1 MADVIEPTG
10 PLPTEVYW
18 RRRILAVAVG
28 VVALALVI
36 GLIIWAGSGGDKNTN
51 DAAKNAAVTSAA
63 PSEAPAPPPGA
74 EESPAAGAPTPAE
87 DAGHAPAPSS
97 QPPAPAEPGGQTPA
111 QTPPAE
117 GAAAAQCSD
126 QSLSVVL
133 YTDKPTYT
141 KGDQPVFTIVTTNG
155 GLAAC
160 SRDVGKAAMNVVV
173 RSLDGTR
180 TLWAAQDC
188 APDHTVNNQVLAP
201 GQQVR
206 ETITWSGATSN
217 PGCDKPRVAIPVGA
231 YQAIAKVGAR
241 ESAPITFNVI
251 APPQQ

>member
-1 MADVIEPTG
+1 MAGVIEPSG

-18 RRRILAVAVG
+18 RRRLLAAAVG
-28 VVALALVI
+28 VVALALVV
-36 GLIIWAGSGGDKNTN
+36 GLIIWAGSGGDGN
-51 DAAKNAAVTSAA
+51 DEAAKNAAVTSAA
-63 PSEAPAPPPGA
+63 PPSAPAPA
-74 EESPAAGAPTPAE
+74 SDQAPAADPS
-87 DAGHAPAPSS
+87 APAGEAG
-97 QPPAPAEPGGQTPA
+97 QPPAPSAAPAAPAESAT

-117 GAAAAQCSD
+117 GAAAAACSD
-126 QSLSVVL
+126 QALSVVL

-155 GLAAC
+155 GLAPC
-160 SRDVGKAAMNVVV
+160 SRDVGKAAMNVMV

-180 TLWAAQDC
+180 TLWSAQDC
-188 APDHTVNNQVLAP
+188 APDHTVNHQVLAP

-241 ESAPITFNVI
+241 ESAPITFNVV
-251 APPQQ
+251 APAEQ